1 MYFPALSVFI
11 AGWLTGEFG
20 WRWAAGDIN
29 GIGAGCNERRNLVED
44 IPG

>member
-11 AGWLTGEFG
+11 ADWLTGEFG
-20 WRWAAGDIN
+20 WRWAGNIN